1 MLFHILITIVCIAVD
16 ITANMNTWFD
26 TIYGILSFIPILSSV
41 ARRLHDSGKSGYW
54 GVVFLIPA
62 IGPFWLIYLLARP
75 TLIQDLEE

>member
-26 TIYGILSFIPILSSV
+26 TIYGILSFIPILSSI

-75 TLIQDLEE
+75 TLTQDLEE